1 MFDSLYQQYDEFV
14 FHGKHSMD
22 LLVNTLKRVSRDQQ
36 SCRSTKTRSEV
47 LILALHYRDL
57 QKVFNKNRSNKS
69 KNHYSRNHFAT

>member
-57 QKVFNKNRSNKS
+57 QKVFKQKQIKQVKESL
-69 KNHYSRNHFAT
+69 F